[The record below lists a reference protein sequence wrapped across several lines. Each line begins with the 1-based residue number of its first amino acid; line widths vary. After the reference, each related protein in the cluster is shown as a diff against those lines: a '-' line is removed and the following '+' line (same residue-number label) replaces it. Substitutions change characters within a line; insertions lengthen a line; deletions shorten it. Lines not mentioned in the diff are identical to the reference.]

1 MRRPGDGNGL
11 AAVFCIDDL
20 LSQLS
25 RHIAT
30 EAISE
35 QDEGGRLYD
44 PQNFRGHR

>member
-1 MRRPGDGNGL
+1 MRTLSDGSGL

-20 LSQLS
+20 LSRLS

-35 QDEGGRLYD
+35 QDDALT
-44 PQNFRGHR
+44 